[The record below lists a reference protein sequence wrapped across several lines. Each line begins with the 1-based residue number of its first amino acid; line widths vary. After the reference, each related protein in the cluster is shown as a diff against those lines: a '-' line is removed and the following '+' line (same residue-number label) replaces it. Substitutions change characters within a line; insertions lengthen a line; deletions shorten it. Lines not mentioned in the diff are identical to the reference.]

1 MLYRHSHVNDGEKQA
16 QPTAG
21 DAEGD
26 DMLSKDETS
35 FLTVGFASRGFYFSN
50 PIPLLYLPV
59 SFLLVC
65 HLRQVLLNISSVIR
79 VCNSCTAASSENQF
93 DK

>member
-21 DAEGD
+21 DAQGD

-35 FLTVGFASRGFYFSN
+35 FLTVGFASRAVSIF
-50 PIPLLYLPV
+50 PIPFHSTYRLV
-59 SFLLVC
+59 SFLCVT
-65 HLRQVLLNISSVIR
+65 S
-79 VCNSCTAASSENQF
+79 
-93 DK
+93 DKFYQTSAV